1 MISVN
6 AAPAL
11 GLAIL
16 PAFEV
21 APIVAS
27 AIHADS
33 GKLYGFMENM
43 LLLRVIY
50 DYFIELSNHSIL
62 IRRNN
67 IHYNNFY
74 HYYINYH
81 Y

>member
-43 LLLRVIY
+43 LLLN
-50 DYFIELSNHSIL
+50 L
-62 IRRNN
+62 
-67 IHYNNFY
+67 
-74 HYYINYH
+74 
-81 Y
+81 